1 MIDAKDAAGPMR
13 GPGLLV
19 ACKFGCEDAAVREVQ
34 RALGELH
41 GTGKKITLSTSAA
54 TLEDGNASDRSDDT
68 AAKGE
73 GRSMSIEEHARRIA
87 VAHKGLAW
95 LRYDGTSQKHSPRD
109 DETVDE
115 GFPGKMANTR
125 ADAVEAFA
133 ALVGR
138 RDVPAAALKSCQYI
152 FPVSS
157 CVAATEEALEAAV
170 ATECDAAVRDPSSK
184 LSASSCRVAVAVH
197 TRGDDS
203 RAASANGAPP
213 LARVVAR
220 DAALRALMNARS
232 SASLPPA
239 TLDLHAPEIVVLI
252 TQWRI
257 PTAGDRDGPNEPVCG
272 VSIMAGDLADVRA
285 KNIAPRK
292 PSAHKR
298 PSATTATATKTL
310 TAEKKKKPNQWKPGD
325 RSAGISKADKV
336 YDADFS
342 EHRPLKAEVPPAR
355 TVMSDD
361 EATRLFD
368 AAVDKRVK
376 AGLFRVRG
384 EGVSNSTISNNLERL
399 RAGSAAG
406 LALRLVHGTGDGFDG
421 ATADLLGPAV
431 LVEQHRRWACV
442 DPLLRA
448 VTKRLGDKTPV
459 YLKRRWSKA
468 PGERGGCL
476 VSGVPVSGGGEGVD
490 GALAAEAR
498 RAADEAA
505 AKEGKDT
512 HRDRVVVR
520 EPGDDGLKFGLW
532 LTGEEHVG
540 VFLDSRPAR
549 ELVRRISN
557 GKRVL
562 NLFSYTGGF
571 GAAAS
576 AGGATCSHN
585 VDAKTPCLAAAKVNY
600 ALNGLPHEGDWR
612 AFQRKDVVRFLAMTA
627 RSEVRYD
634 LVVVDP
640 PPRFSRNSDWAFEAE
655 RHTGQLLAMCVEVCA
670 DTGAGVLIGSNA
682 LAVSDARFEEMIVEA
697 EELSGR
703 SLVAKEWV
711 GAGEDFPPCPYRPA
725 ARFALLDVGDAPEG
739 GVARDKGQR
748 TTIAEE
754 LGARDEGG
762 SGGDDTDGFETAND
776 DEVAGDESP
785 PGESPPPPQPP
796 EADFA
801 CLMCAHPFPSR
812 NKLFRHYNDA
822 TEACGAWCASHGG
835 VAAAAELVNAGKL
848 ERPTF
853 DPPDFAEK
861 SGKVAKQSGAERRGG
876 KQRRRGNAATED
888 ANRRE
893 ASDAELWVGGL
904 HGEHAYPRA
913 LKRLV
918 HAAIPGSSGIDQ
930 PIVRLVV
937 RKGWRERGTGRW
949 IGYGFVRFRDREEAN
964 AALPHIDGA
973 SPAEGV
979 SLVANFAANPKL
991 LPGVGQ
997 NRESGREPLSRVKS
1011 DSAFE
1016 SSADGSAYGSACGDS
1031 DADAGADADADNADA
1046 DADDDGPVAP
1056 GRDPSHLAVARAWPK
1071 RTLAAR
1077 ARAAGLPSVDAYL
1090 GAVADGS
1097 NHPRRAELTAR
1108 ALRFSRGA
1116 PVPEPLLAN
1125 LRVALETARWPPV
1138 SHRPKVDSERYLV
1151 LRREVLGANDPRS
1164 DVVDPY
1170 AELKSA
1176 ANAVLEWADPGFEYD
1191 HLAITRNFVGSP
1203 HVDGED
1209 KSHQYAL
1216 ALGDYGQGGELCVE
1230 SEDGAT
1236 RWVVDTRDSIARVD
1250 GRCAHWVRGW
1260 RDFGANARYS
1270 VIYYVTRPRCATALS
1285 FAVDE
1290 GWSPGDGAIAGAGSA
1305 APASDGS
1312 IDVAALSLCTFR
1324 SVEAV
1329 VGSAVRVAGALFPWP
1344 RAMETAWEA
1353 FASVLPSEGRWW
1365 LIRLA

>member
-1 MIDAKDAAGPMR
+1 M
-13 GPGLLV
+13 

-41 GTGKKITLSTSAA
+41 GTNKIPLSTSAA

-73 GRSMSIEEHARRIA
+73 GRSMSIKEHARRIA

-170 ATECDAAVRDPSSK
+170 AAECDAAVRDPSSP
-184 LSASSCRVAVAVH
+184 LSSSSCRVAVAVH

-203 RAASANGAPP
+203 RAASENGAPP

-239 TLDLHAPEIVVLI
+239 TLDLHAPEVVVLV

-257 PTAGDRDGPNEPVCG
+257 PTTGDRDGPNEPVCG
-272 VSIMAGDLADVRA
+272 VSIMAADLVDVRA

-298 PSATTATATKTL
+298 PAATAATTQPAEE
-310 TAEKKKKPNQWKPGD
+310 EKKKKKADPGQWKPGD
-325 RSAGISKADKV
+325 RSVGVSKADKV

-342 EHRPLKAEVPPAR
+342 EHRPRAEVPAR

-361 EATRLFD
+361 EALRLFD

-376 AGLFRVRG
+376 SGLFRVEG
-384 EGVSNSTISNNLERL
+384 EGDSRGLGFDSNGTVSNNLERL
-399 RAGSAAG
+399 RVASAAG
-406 LALRLVHGTGDGFDG
+406 SALRLVHGTGDGFDG

-448 VTKRLGDKTPV
+448 VTKRMGEATPV

-476 VSGVPVSGGGEGVD
+476 VSGVPVSGEGDGDVD
-490 GALAAEAR
+490 GALADAAR

-512 HRDRVVVR
+512 HRDWVVVR
-520 EPGDDGLKFGLW
+520 EPGENGLRFGLW

-549 ELVRRISN
+549 ELVRRIAR

-576 AGGATCSHN
+576 AGGAACSHN

-600 ALNGLPHEGDWR
+600 ALNGLPTNGDWR

-670 DTGAGVLIGSNA
+670 DEGAGVLIGSNA

-711 GAGEDFPPCPYRPA
+711 GAGEDFPRCPYRPA

-739 GVARDKGQR
+739 GVARDKGRR

-762 SGGDDTDGFETAND
+762 SGGDDTDDTDDTDGEGGFETAND
-776 DEVAGDESP
+776 EEAADDESP
-785 PGESPPPPQPP
+785 PGESLQQPPPPPP

-801 CLMCAHPFPSR
+801 CLMCGHPFPSR

-822 TEACGAWCASHGG
+822 NEACGAWCASHGG
-835 VAAAAELVNAGKL
+835 VASAAELVNAGKL

-861 SGKVAKQSGAERRGG
+861 SGKFAKKSGAERRGG
-876 KQRRRGNAATED
+876 KQRRRGDAATED
-888 ANRRE
+888 ANRRV

-937 RKGWRERGTGRW
+937 RKGWREKGTGRW
-949 IGYGFVRFRDREEAN
+949 IGYGFVRFRDAEEAN
-964 AALPHIDGA
+964 AALPHVDGA
-973 SPAEGV
+973 CPAEGV
-979 SLVANFAANPKL
+979 SLVANFAATPKHL
-991 LPGVGQ
+991 TASRV
-997 NRESGREPLSRVKS
+997 LSRVKS

-1016 SSADGSAYGSACGDS
+1016 SDADGSAYGSACGDS
-1031 DADAGADADADNADA
+1031 DADAGADADDV
-1046 DADDDGPVAP
+1046 DADDDDGRMTP

-1097 NHPRRAELTAR
+1097 NHPRSAELTSRTAR
-1108 ALRFSRGA
+1108 FVRGA
-1116 PVPEPLLAN
+1116 RVPRPLLAN
-1125 LRVALETARWPPV
+1125 LRGALDAARWPPV

-1151 LRREVLGANDPRS
+1151 LRRDVLGANDPRS

-1170 AELKSA
+1170 AELKNA
-1176 ANAVLEWADPGFEYD
+1176 ANAVLRWADPTFEYD

-1216 ALGDYGQGGELCVE
+1216 ALGDYGEGGELCVE

-1260 RDFGANARYS
+1260 RDFGTNARYS
-1270 VIYYVTRPRCATALS
+1270 VIYYVTRPRCATASS

-1290 GWSPGDGAIAGAGSA
+1290 GWSPGDGAIIAGGGSA
-1305 APASDGS
+1305 ASDGSDGS
-1312 IDVAALSLCTFR
+1312 IDVAALSLCAFR
-1324 SVEAV
+1324 SVETAV
-1329 VGSAVRVAGALFPWP
+1329 GNAVRVAGALFPWP

-1365 LIRLA
+1365 LTRLA